1 MVTDTDRDNR
11 IGRHVFQHACWWA
24 HAHLATFLE
33 EYPIALQKRDKN
45 IKAVASREILPGCLR
60 IPVFCMRDSSYI
72 LDAPKTRSPHEVVGK
87 IKWKQPVN
95 ALTERSVEVCCFC
108 QPARRQPSGKMKGLD
123 SDRGKDCHP
132 FWHIRRSN
140 EAGTCN
146 SSVVGLEIKVITS
159 SGMAELKTA
168 DNMPP
173 EVLCDYAVTVPCI
186 VNTKKLKKR
195 KKLC

>member
-1 MVTDTDRDNR
+1 MFAHTGVLHAR
-11 IGRHVFQHACWWA
+11 FQLH
-24 HAHLATFLE
+24 F
-33 EYPIALQKRDKN
+33 R
-45 IKAVASREILPGCLR
+45 R
-60 IPVFCMRDSSYI
+60 
-72 LDAPKTRSPHEVVGK
+72 PKTRSPHEVVGK

-108 QPARRQPSGKMKGLD
+108 QPERRQPSGKMQGID
-123 SDRGKDCHP
+123 SDKGKDCNP

-146 SSVVGLEIKVITS
+146 SAVVGLEIKVITS

-173 EVLCDYAVTVPCI
+173 EVLCDYEVTVPCI
-186 VNTKKLKKR
+186 VNTKKIEKAEEIVLKLGTVEGGKTHPKTAPKKR
-195 KKLC
+195 VITAFTQGTEKKQKT